1 MMILRAL
8 LLPQLMSVRLLKRH
22 NQRKIINKVLEQ
34 QVRREE
40 SNHNNSIRLL
50 KRRRRLS
57 PKLLVRKTLSS
68 LRDIRLRSIILIH
81 LHKTMGG
88 NLLSMNALLEVQM
101 LYRRELHLGYMLK
114 GVSIIL

>member
-8 LLPQLMSVRLLKRH
+8 LLPPPMSLRLLKRQ
-22 NQRKIINKVLEQ
+22 NQSKIINKVLEQ
-34 QVRREE
+34 QVRTEE

-57 PKLLVRKTLSS
+57 PKLLVKKTLSS

-81 LHKTMGG
+81 LHKTQE

-101 LYRRELHLGYMLK
+101 LYRRELHLAYMLK

>member
-50 KRRRRLS
+50 KRRKRLS

-101 LYRRELHLGYMLK
+101 LYRRELHLAYMLK